1 MPKDGKYILFLHHT
15 SKEEIARKIIDEGFK
30 YYDSFYKTTDEIVI
44 DEVYLNYWFQL
55 RRAYG
60 KYAIVMV
67 IAESIIEKVNEQIK
81 QKGSRHI
88 DSFNVLSESFPVE
101 YEDDYLFTL
110 SKYFVRGYYDINTR
124 NIVFNPLFNPRF
136 YSNKFLDNIRFIQ
149 NNT

>member
-1 MPKDGKYILFLHHT
+1 
-15 SKEEIARKIIDEGFK
+15 
-30 YYDSFYKTTDEIVI
+30 
-44 DEVYLNYWFQL
+44 
-55 RRAYG
+55 
-60 KYAIVMV
+60 MV